1 MQVGFARHG
10 LAAEDSAA
18 VADVIASTIITT
30 GPVGR
35 AVEDR
40 LCSYFGRDNALL
52 FSSWTNGAVAT
63 LLALGIGPGDEVV
76 VPAMTFVGSA
86 HVVEL
91 VGAKAVLADVD
102 PATLLL
108 TAETLAPHLN
118 DRTKAVIPVHLY
130 GQMVDIAAL
139 KAAIAARPIAII
151 EDCAHCFEGT
161 LRGERPGSHSTA
173 ALFSFYATK
182 NVTCGEGGAAI
193 TDDAA
198 LAAAIRR
205 TSAHGRRVGVANGF
219 RTGTHADW
227 DVAELGTKANLP
239 DLLAALLPRQIDLVD
254 ERREQREAIAERYR
268 DGFKATPIR
277 LPAPVESCVS
287 AHHMFPVSVP
297 PALRDRVVEA
307 LRAAG
312 IEVTVAYR
320 ALTSLSYYQS
330 RYSVTEVDT
339 PNAAFWGHSTIAL
352 PIYPALR
359 ADQQEFVIET
369 LTAIIGR
376 HMRGQRPQ
384 ADRQRRVA

>member
-1 MQVGFARHG
+1 MRVAFAKHG
-10 LAAEDSAA
+10 LSDEDAAA
-18 VADVIASTIITT
+18 VAEVIASAIITT
-30 GPVGR
+30 GSVGR
-35 AVEDR
+35 TVEAQLGR
-40 LCSYFGRDNALL
+40 YFGRENAVL

-102 PATLLL
+102 PATQLM
-108 TAETLAPHLN
+108 TAETLVPHLS

-130 GQMVDIAAL
+130 GQMVDIPAL
-139 KAAIAARPIAII
+139 KVAIGARPIAII

-161 LRGERPGSHSTA
+161 LRGERPGTHSTA

-205 TSAHGRRVGVANGF
+205 ASAHGRRVGVANGF

-239 DLLAALLPRQIDLVD
+239 DLLAALLPRQIDLVG
-254 ERREQREAIAERYR
+254 ERREQRAGIAQHYR
-268 DGFKATPIR
+268 DGLTGTPIR
-277 LPAPVESCVS
+277 SLSAVEDCVS

-297 PALRDRVVEA
+297 PALRDRVIEE

-312 IEVTVAYR
+312 VEVTVAYR
-320 ALTSLSYYQS
+320 ALTSLSYYRN
-330 RYSVTEVDT
+330 RYGLSEADT
-339 PNAAFWGHSTIAL
+339 PNAAFWGQSTIAL

-359 ADQQEFVIET
+359 SDQQDFVIEM
-369 LTAIIGR
+369 LLSIVGR
-376 HMRGQRPQ
+376 HTRGCGPVTGYQS
-384 ADRQRRVA
+384 RVA